1 MRHLEDSVGSGFEL
15 LWLVFRT
22 ARLSVG
28 PTNRRSGLLDARP
41 PLCCSS
47 SRETKDLLGSPS
59 ASSRNFP
66 QKFYGNSEGRASAA
80 HQGHPSQR
88 RPIVKE
94 TIQKGPK
101 TKIGHQNY
109 EKISG
114 SVCSDGPERWVLR
127 RLFGNLGGGPSKT
140 GGQES
145 TPAWNPTPFRSCL
158 GPPVTLAEG

>member
-1 MRHLEDSVGSGFEL
+1 M
-15 LWLVFRT
+15 
-22 ARLSVG
+22 SVG

-127 RLFGNLGGGPSKT
+127 RLFGNLGGGAFQNWGPGIHPGVESHPLPKLFGAPCHLSRGVT
-140 GGQES
+140 PLHVFEASHTTLGWGG
-145 TPAWNPTPFRSCL
+145 C
-158 GPPVTLAEG
+158 